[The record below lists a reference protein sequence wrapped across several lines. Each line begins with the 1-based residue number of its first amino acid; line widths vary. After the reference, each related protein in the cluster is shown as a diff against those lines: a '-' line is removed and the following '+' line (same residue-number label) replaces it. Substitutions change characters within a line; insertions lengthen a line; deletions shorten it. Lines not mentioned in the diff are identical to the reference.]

1 MQIPLF
7 TQPSDPAKEHLFKM
21 PQVKDAMSW
30 ANASPDTEEANLT
43 RYLREMLVPG
53 QATDPQLWTVQDRW
67 TALWWIF
74 INSRLDP
81 TVTSQYECEHCAS
94 PEGVKDSHFC
104 DCNMSVLIDTVGLLT
119 VEPFTAV
126 EIPVNE
132 QIYQWLIKPLDGRAM
147 EHLEKARLSLPPK
160 DDPTYI
166 DELNSVELLEL
177 THQAHL
183 ADQPDDFMEAAEMR
197 FQLIQEMAVDTE
209 FSVLAANVELARR
222 TLAHGLAMRIQN
234 GEVTIMLP
242 DHSCPTIAKEKGEA
256 FAPKTRL
263 FTPFRPRDFFPVI
276 RPRRVD
282 DVGQ

>member
-1 MQIPLF
+1 MQIPPF
-7 TQPSDPAKEHLFKM
+7 TQPSNPSIEHLFRM

-30 ANASPDTEEANLT
+30 SNASPDTEEANVT
-43 RYLREMLVPG
+43 RYLREMLLPG
-53 QATDPQLWTVQDRW
+53 QSSDPITWTVQDRW

-81 TVTSQYECEHCAS
+81 TVTAQYECEHCAT
-94 PEGVKDSHFC
+94 PKGEKDTHFC
-104 DCNMSVLIDTVGLLT
+104 DCNMSVLIENVGLLT
-119 VEPFTAV
+119 IEPFIAV
-126 EIPVNE
+126 EIPVNG

-160 DDPTYI
+160 DDPTYKE
-166 DELNSVELLEL
+166 ELNSLELLEL

-183 ADQPDDFMEAAEMR
+183 ADQPDDFMQAAEMR
-197 FQLIQEMAVDTE
+197 FQLIQEMSIDTE

-222 TLAHGLAMRIQN
+222 SLAHGLPMRILN
-234 GEVTIMLP
+234 GEVTIQLP
-242 DHSCPTIAKEKGEA
+242 DHPCPTIAKDKGEA

-276 RPRRVD
+276 RSRRMD
-282 DVGQ
+282 DFG